1 MLSVICFNLDQSK
14 ILLSG
19 NGLMIALVHI
29 KVPVAPNYK
38 GVCLQNTSKP
48 HSYHLKIW

>member
-1 MLSVICFNLDQSK
+1 MMMTLKSLHTFTTTV
-14 ILLSG
+14 
-19 NGLMIALVHI
+19 